1 MTAVI
6 FGVVRDP
13 EGSPVDGARIVYASA
28 PVAMPDIAALTGS
41 DGDFVL
47 SAPAPGT
54 YVLGCYAEG
63 YASAAVSIHVVGAET
78 VRVQITMNRGDL

>member
-13 EGSPVDGARIVYASA
+13 DGHPVGGARIVYASA

-63 YASAAVSIHVVGAET
+63 YASAALSIHVAGAET
-78 VRVQITMNRGDL
+78 VHVQIALNRGDL

>member
-13 EGSPVDGARIVYASA
+13 DGNPVVGARIVYASA
-28 PVAMPDIAALTGS
+28 PVAMPDVAALTGS
-41 DGDFVL
+41 DGGFVL

-54 YVLGCYAEG
+54 YVLGCYADG
-63 YASAAVSIHVVGAET
+63 YASAAVSIHVAGAET
-78 VRVQITMNRGDL
+78 VHVQIALKRGDL

>member
-13 EGSPVDGARIVYASA
+13 DGNPVGGARIVYASA

-41 DGDFVL
+41 DGGFVL
-47 SAPAPGT
+47 SAPAPGL

-63 YASAAVSIHVVGAET
+63 YSSASVSTHVAGAET
-78 VRVQITMNRGDL
+78 VRVQITLNRGDL